1 MYFAPLAKLW
11 TALERLGELNYDED
25 FTDLVE
31 DSLSLCPWKLFVSV
45 GSL

>member
-25 FTDLVE
+25 FTDL
-31 DSLSLCPWKLFVSV
+31 F
-45 GSL
+45 GGR